1 MNQTLAD
8 NEKRLI
14 SYFKQFM
21 EKSIVPTI
29 KNYGMVMSDWQTFSN
44 LISSDTVDLAKIQSF
59 LENKSSTVKMF
70 PSPGF
75 IVKKDDDKNKGS
87 SGFLKKKD
95 DVTAQ

>member
-70 PSPGF
+70 PS
-75 IVKKDDDKNKGS
+75 
-87 SGFLKKKD
+87 FLKKKD